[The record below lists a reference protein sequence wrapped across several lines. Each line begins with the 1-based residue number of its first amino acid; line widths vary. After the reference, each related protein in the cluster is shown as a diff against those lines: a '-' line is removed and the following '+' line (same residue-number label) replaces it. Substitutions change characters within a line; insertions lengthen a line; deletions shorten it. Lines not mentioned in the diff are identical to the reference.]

1 MPLCGRKDSYMF
13 RYLLEYGP
21 DSIKSYAIGL
31 LLSLPLIVLALSV
44 HESAHA
50 WVAYKLGDP
59 TAYNLGRVTL
69 NPIKHLNL
77 PGFLCMLFFG
87 FGWATPVPIMSRN
100 FKKPRRDMALSA
112 VAGPISNLLLGFI
125 FSFLTVLSNYLWRFL
140 PADISD
146 KALTA
151 ILVWV
156 YFLQLGALLNVSLAV
171 FNLLPVP
178 PLDGSRFFYIFLPTK
193 WYFGVMKYEKYI
205 EIAIFALL
213 WLGVLDVPLSFLTN
227 AILTG
232 MYRLWELI
240 PIFA

>member
-1 MPLCGRKDSYMF
+1 MF

-100 FKKPRRDMALSA
+100 FK
-112 VAGPISNLLLGFI
+112 
-125 FSFLTVLSNYLWRFL
+125 
-140 PADISD
+140 
-146 KALTA
+146 
-151 ILVWV
+151 
-156 YFLQLGALLNVSLAV
+156 
-171 FNLLPVP
+171 
-178 PLDGSRFFYIFLPTK
+178 
-193 WYFGVMKYEKYI
+193 
-205 EIAIFALL
+205 
-213 WLGVLDVPLSFLTN
+213 
-227 AILTG
+227 
-232 MYRLWELI
+232 
-240 PIFA
+240 

>member
-1 MPLCGRKDSYMF
+1 M
-13 RYLLEYGP
+13 
-21 DSIKSYAIGL
+21 
-31 LLSLPLIVLALSV
+31 
-44 HESAHA
+44 
-50 WVAYKLGDP
+50 
-59 TAYNLGRVTL
+59 
-69 NPIKHLNL
+69 
-77 PGFLCMLFFG
+77 
-87 FGWATPVPIMSRN
+87 
-100 FKKPRRDMALSA
+100 
-112 VAGPISNLLLGFI
+112 
-125 FSFLTVLSNYLWRFL
+125 
-140 PADISD
+140 
-146 KALTA
+146 TA
-151 ILVWV
+151 ILVWL

>member
-1 MPLCGRKDSYMF
+1 
-13 RYLLEYGP
+13 
-21 DSIKSYAIGL
+21 
-31 LLSLPLIVLALSV
+31 
-44 HESAHA
+44 
-50 WVAYKLGDP
+50 
-59 TAYNLGRVTL
+59 
-69 NPIKHLNL
+69 
-77 PGFLCMLFFG
+77 
-87 FGWATPVPIMSRN
+87 
-100 FKKPRRDMALSA
+100 MALSA

>member
-1 MPLCGRKDSYMF
+1 MF
-13 RYLLEYGP
+13 RYLLEYG
-21 DSIKSYAIGL
+21 SHGIKSYVIGL
-31 LLSLPLIVLALSV
+31 LLSLPIIVLSLSV

-50 WVAYKLGDP
+50 WTAYKLGDP

-112 VAGPISNLLLGFI
+112 IAGPLSNLLLGFI
-125 FSFLTVLSNYLWRFL
+125 FSFFSVLSNYLLSFL
-140 PADISD
+140 PAYITE
-146 KALTA
+146 KAMTA
-151 ILVWV
+151 IFVWV
-156 YFLQLGALLNVSLAV
+156 YFLKLGALLDVSLAV

-193 WYFGVMKYEKYI
+193 WYFDVMKYEKYI

-213 WLGVLDVPLSFLTN
+213 WLGVLDVPLSFITS

-232 MYRLWELI
+232 MYRLWGLI

>member
-1 MPLCGRKDSYMF
+1 MF

-21 DSIKSYAIGL
+21 YGIKSYVIGL
-31 LLSLPLIVLALSV
+31 LLSLPIIVLSLSV

-50 WVAYKLGDP
+50 WTAYKLGDP

-112 VAGPISNLLLGFI
+112 IAGPLSNLLLGFI
-125 FSFLTVLSNYLWRFL
+125 FSFFSVLSNYLLSFL
-140 PADISD
+140 PADISE
-146 KALTA
+146 KAMTA
-151 ILVWV
+151 IFVWV
-156 YFLQLGALLNVSLAV
+156 YFLKLGALLNVSLAV

-178 PLDGSRFFYIFLPTK
+178 PLDGSRFFYIFLPAK

-205 EIAIFALL
+205 MIALFALL
-213 WLGVLDVPLSFLTN
+213 WLGVLSIPLSWLSSL
-227 AILTG
+227 ILNG
-232 MYRLWELI
+232 MYGIWELL
-240 PIFA
+240 PIF